1 MGIAS
6 IIEQMIINCNCFF
19 PSRAKTRRQKE
30 LDIDKQLKDINN
42 KYDIH
47 LIKVDSSFHIK
58 NLYPVTDE
66 VHKWSI
72 FIVGNDKTYIHAS
85 IGEFK
90 FPHANDLLNRRGQN
104 ILPNELNEIFEPLWI
119 QTLNGDQVQMYMIV
133 SQKLYL
139 VNTYPLFNGKS
150 TREVI
155 GAIMFIRPFI
165 GDERSSFDLSKET
178 V

>member
-6 IIEQMIINCNCFF
+6 VIEQFIINCNCFF
-19 PSRAKTRRQKE
+19 PSRAKTRRQNE
-30 LDIDKQLKDINN
+30 LDRQLKDNN
-42 KYDIH
+42 GKYDIH
-47 LIKVDSSFHIK
+47 LIKVDENFSIT
-58 NLYPVTDE
+58 NLYPITDE

-72 FIVGNDKTYIHAS
+72 FIIGNDKTYIHAS

-90 FPHANDLLNRRGQN
+90 FPHADNLMNKRGTN

-119 QTLNGDQVQMYMIV
+119 KTLNGDQVQMYMIV

-139 VNTYPLFNGKS
+139 VNTYPLFNAN
-150 TREVI
+150 RQVI
-155 GAIMFIRPFI
+155 GAVMFIRPFI
-165 GDERSSFDLSKET
+165 GERNSFDTAKET